1 MGMRPNED
9 VAWLLQRLNAGEEG
23 ERGRLMEAWSKPP
36 GMSGDSAGTAGAEDG
51 PARLDSRLGSR
62 GFTSR
67 LAWIHDSARFDSSD
81 LRRRGTRKE
90 TGGVWWSGRIGL
102 IGRKILIWCE

>member
-36 GMSGDSAGTAGAEDG
+36 GMPGDSAGTAGAEAG
-51 PARLDSRLGSR
+51 PVRL
-62 GFTSR
+62 
-67 LAWIHDSARFDSSD
+67 DSSD
-81 LRRRGTRKE
+81 LRRRGTRIE
-90 TGGVWWSGRIGL
+90 SGGVWWSGRIGL